1 MNTNVNGLPGLS
13 VRRPYLAT
21 VLNLL
26 IIIAGIGALM
36 GVEVRELPNVD
47 RPIVMVRANYPGGSP
62 ETIDAEVTSV
72 LERAVA
78 RVNGV
83 KAVRSSSEENNFRIR
98 IEFSPSAD
106 LIDAANDVREAVSR
120 AERELPDGVE
130 NLTVIKADDDA
141 RPILQLAVTSG
152 TLPVDEVTRIV
163 EDVIVPDLAAVD
175 GVADARIF
183 GDRKRV
189 LRVVVDPNRLAAHGL
204 SIRDV
209 SNLLSNARYDVPAGS
224 FQSTN
229 LEVLVRANASVTK
242 PTDIKALQ
250 LKPDIKL
257 GDVADVHFGLADE
270 ESRVRLNGR
279 SVVSIGIIRQA
290 KSNTVKISE
299 GVRKTVERL
308 NARLKNLTITVT
320 SDDAVFI
327 KGAISEVLTSL
338 GLATLIVIAVIWL
351 FIGRFRAT
359 LVPAVTIPVALIG
372 SVALL
377 WMFGFSINLI
387 TLLALVLATGLVVDD
402 AIVVLENI
410 QRCQLQGMKAKAA
423 AVIGTQQVFFAV
435 IATTATLIAVF
446 VPISFLPST
455 AGRMFR
461 EFGFMLAATVCI
473 SSFVALTLCPLI
485 ASRLPLT
492 SNGNGK
498 QRAFSLANLG
508 ARLQKTYSRAL
519 KPILAAPLV
528 VLAVACVIG
537 FIALM
542 LFRGLGEEL
551 VPQEDRGLISVRMT
565 GPDGIG
571 LDYMDLQVE
580 KGEEVFKPLLERGV
594 IDSLYSITG
603 RYDFNRGQIDAS
615 LRPWGERKQSQQ
627 ELEATLRKPLEQIPG
642 AVSRVMRGNSLG
654 LRNSGGGLNLALMGS
669 NYAEIAAASD
679 DFIKAIEEK
688 IPGVSNLRLEY
699 QATQPQISL
708 HIDRERAS
716 NLDVDIADLASTI
729 RVLVDGYEV
738 AELTVDDRAVPIILQ
753 SSAGSV
759 TAPSDLGN
767 LYVRSRSGNLIPL
780 IQMISFKQEG
790 VAAEL
795 DRSAQRRA
803 IEINADISPS
813 LSLRDAVDA
822 VRNLA
827 QTELPAGISL
837 LFQGEAAT
845 LEETSHDIA
854 ITFAIALLVV
864 FLVLVAQFESLTSAG
879 VIMITVPFGMAAA
892 VYALYLTGTTLNIY
906 SQIGILM
913 LVGIMAKNGILMVEF
928 ADQLRDRGASVLEA
942 AQEAANVRLRPIV
955 MTMISTVFAALPL
968 ILSGGPGSES
978 RAAIGWVVFG
988 GLGLGAIFT
997 LFLTPAVYVL
1007 VAWISKPRTSSSEEL
1022 AEQMLD
1028 AEKKS
1033 ADAG

>member
-1 MNTNVNGLPGLS
+1 MSANADGLPGLS

-26 IIIAGIGALM
+26 IIIAGISALL
-36 GVEVRELPNVD
+36 GIEVRELPDVD

-62 ETIDAEVTSV
+62 ETIDSEVTSV

-83 KAVRSSSEENNFRIR
+83 KAVRSSSEENNLRIR
-98 IEFSPSAD
+98 AEFSPSAD

-120 AERELPDGVE
+120 AERKLPDGVE

-141 RPILQLAVTSG
+141 RPILRLAVTSG
-152 TLPVDEVTRIV
+152 TLPIEEVTRVV
-163 EDVIVPDLAAVD
+163 EEEIVPELTAVN
-175 GVADARIF
+175 GVADARLF

-209 SNLLSNARYDVPAGS
+209 SNLLANARYDVPAGS
-224 FQSTN
+224 FQSAS
-229 LEVLVRANASVTK
+229 LEVLVRANASVTT
-242 PTDIKALQ
+242 PTGIKALQ
-250 LKPDIKL
+250 IKPDVRL
-257 GDVADVHFGLADE
+257 ADVADVHFGPADE
-270 ESRVRLNGR
+270 VSRVRLNGR
-279 SVVSIGIIRQA
+279 SVISVGIVRQA
-290 KSNTVKISE
+290 KSNTVSISE
-299 GVRKTVERL
+299 GVRDAVKRL
-308 NARLKNLTITVT
+308 NARLKNVTITVT

-327 KGAISEVLTSL
+327 KGAIREVVTSL

-359 LVPAVTIPVALIG
+359 LVPAATMPVALIG
-372 SVALL
+372 AVALL

-410 QRCQLQGMKAKAA
+410 QRCQMQGMGAKAA
-423 AVIGTQQVFFAV
+423 AVIGTRQVFFAV
-435 IATTATLIAVF
+435 IATTATLVAVF

-455 AGRMFR
+455 AGRLFR

-473 SSFVALTLCPLI
+473 SSFVALSLCPLI

-492 SNGNGK
+492 GDGRQRTFGLASLGALL
-498 QRAFSLANLG
+498 QRA
-508 ARLQKTYSRAL
+508 YSGVL
-519 KPILAAPLV
+519 VPILAAPLV
-528 VLAVACVIG
+528 ALAVACAMGV
-537 FIALM
+537 FALI

-565 GPDGIG
+565 APDGIG

-580 KGEEVFKPLLERGV
+580 KAEQIFKPLLERGDV
-594 IDSLYSITG
+594 DSLYSVTG

-615 LRPWGERKQSQQ
+615 LRPWGERTVTQQ
-627 ELEATLRKPLEQIPG
+627 ELEATLRKPLSEIPG
-642 AVSRVMRGNSLG
+642 AVSRVRRGNSLG
-654 LRNSGGGLNLALMGS
+654 LRHGGGGLSFALTGS

-679 DFIKAIEEK
+679 DFVNSLEEN
-688 IPGVSNLRLEY
+688 ISGVTNLRIEY
-699 QATQPQISL
+699 QATQPQISMK
-708 HIDRERAS
+708 IDRERAS
-716 NLDVDIADLASTI
+716 NLGVSIADLASTI

-738 AELTVDDRAVPIILQ
+738 GELTVDDRAVPIILQ

-767 LYVRSRSGNLIPL
+767 LYVRSQAGKLVPL
-780 IQMISFKQEG
+780 IQMVSFKQEG

-803 IEINADISPS
+803 IEINADVSPDFP
-813 LSLRDAVDA
+813 LREAVDA

-827 QTELPAGISL
+827 ETKLPAGIGL
-837 LFQGEAAT
+837 LFLGEAAT

-864 FLVLVAQFESLTSAG
+864 FLVLVAQFESLTSAS

-892 VYALYLTGTTLNIY
+892 VYALFLTGATLNIY

-928 ADQLRDRGASVLEA
+928 ADQLRDRGASVVEA
-942 AQEAANVRLRPIV
+942 AHEAASVRLRPIV
-955 MTMISTVFAALPL
+955 MTMVSTVFAALPL

-988 GLGLGAIFT
+988 GLGLAAVFT

-1007 VAWISKPRTSSSEEL
+1007 IAWMSKPRTSASDEL
-1022 AEQMLD
+1022 GRQMRE

-1033 ADAG
+1033 VGGY

>member
-1 MNTNVNGLPGLS
+1 MSASVNGLPGLS

-26 IIIAGIGALM
+26 IIIAGISALM
-36 GVEVRELPNVD
+36 GIEVRELPDVD
-47 RPIVMVRANYPGGSP
+47 RPIIMVFANYPGGSP
-62 ETIDAEVTSV
+62 ETIDAEVTSI
-72 LERAVA
+72 LERSVA

-83 KAVRSSSEENNFRIR
+83 KAVRSSSEENNLRIF

-106 LIDAANDVREAVSR
+106 LVDAANDVREAVSR
-120 AERELPDGVE
+120 AERQLPDSVE
-130 NLTVIKADDDA
+130 NLTVIKADRDA
-141 RPILQLAVTSG
+141 RPVIRLAVTSG
-152 TLPVDEVTRIV
+152 TLPVDEVTRVV
-163 EDVIVPDLAAVD
+163 EEEIVPDLTAVD
-175 GVADARIF
+175 GVAEARIF

-189 LRVVVDPNRLAAHGL
+189 LRVKVDPNRLAAHGL
-204 SIRDV
+204 SVRDV
-209 SNLLSNARYDVPAGS
+209 SALLANARYDVPAGS
-224 FQSTN
+224 FQSAN
-229 LEVLVRANASVTK
+229 LEVLVRANASVIK
-242 PTDIKALQ
+242 PISIKALQ
-250 LKPDIKL
+250 LKPDVKL
-257 GDVADVHFGLADE
+257 GDVADVYFGPADE
-270 ESRVRLNGR
+270 VSRVRLNGR
-279 SVVSIGIIRQA
+279 SIVSVGIVRQA
-290 KSNTVKISE
+290 KSNTVSISE
-299 GVRKTVERL
+299 GVRKVVKRL
-308 NARLKNLTITVT
+308 NTRLKNVNITVT

-327 KGAISEVLTSL
+327 KGSISEVLTSL
-338 GLATLIVIAVIWL
+338 GLATLIVISVIWL

-372 SVALL
+372 SVAFL

-435 IATTATLIAVF
+435 LATTATLIAVF

-492 SNGNGK
+492 GNGNGK
-498 QRAFSLANLG
+498 QGVFSLANLG
-508 ARLQKTYSRAL
+508 AWLQKTYSRAL
-519 KPILAAPLV
+519 DFILAAPLV
-528 VLAVACVIG
+528 IFAVACAIG
-537 FIALM
+537 FVALI
-542 LFRGLGEEL
+542 LYQGLGEEL
-551 VPQEDRGLISVRMT
+551 VPREDRGQITVRMT

-580 KGEEVFKPLLERGV
+580 KAEAIFKPLLESGV
-594 IDSLYSITG
+594 VDRLYSITG

-615 LRPWGERKQSQQ
+615 LRPWGERTLSQQ
-627 ELEATLRKPLEQIPG
+627 EIEATLRKPLAQIPG
-642 AVSRVMRGNSLG
+642 AVSRVSRGNSLG
-654 LRNSGGGLNLALMGS
+654 LRHSGDGLNFALM
-669 NYAEIAAASD
+669 
-679 DFIKAIEEK
+679 
-688 IPGVSNLRLEY
+688 
-699 QATQPQISL
+699 QISL
-708 HIDRERAS
+708 KIDRERAS
-716 NLDVDIADLASTI
+716 NLNVDIADLASTI

-738 AELTVDDRAVPIILQ
+738 AELTVHDRAVPIILQ
-753 SSAGSV
+753 SSAGSI

-767 LYVRSRSGNLIPL
+767 LYVRSQDGKLIPL

-803 IEINADISPS
+803 IEINADISPNFP
-813 LSLRDAVDA
+813 LRDAVDA

-827 QTELPAGISL
+827 KTELPPGIGL

-864 FLVLVAQFESLTSAG
+864 FLVLAAQFESLTSAG
-879 VIMITVPFGMAAA
+879 VIMITVPFGIAAA
-892 VYALYLTGTTLNIY
+892 VYALFLTGTTLNIY

-928 ADQLRDRGASVLEA
+928 ADQLRDRGASVIEA
-942 AQEAANVRLRPIV
+942 AHEAASVRLRPIV

-988 GLGLGAIFT
+988 GLGLAAVFT

-1007 VAWISKPRTSSSEEL
+1007 IAGLSKPRASASEEL
-1022 AEQMLD
+1022 VEQMRD
-1028 AEKKS
+1028 FQKM
-1033 ADAG
+1033 